1 MEDKPELHE
10 VEMANDCTGG
20 GKISEN
26 CLFVEYFFG
35 QNQTK
40 KECFKNSIRVKPGF
54 KSVPPQFYF
63 EIVGLASA
71 KRVFH
76 KLRYAFFNGF

>member
-1 MEDKPELHE
+1 
-10 VEMANDCTGG
+10 MANDCTGG

-40 KECFKNSIRVKPGF
+40 KERFKNSIRVKPGF

-63 EIVGLASA
+63 KIAGLSSAGKWYEIQNIDE
-71 KRVFH
+71 KEHF
-76 KLRYAFFNGF
+76 